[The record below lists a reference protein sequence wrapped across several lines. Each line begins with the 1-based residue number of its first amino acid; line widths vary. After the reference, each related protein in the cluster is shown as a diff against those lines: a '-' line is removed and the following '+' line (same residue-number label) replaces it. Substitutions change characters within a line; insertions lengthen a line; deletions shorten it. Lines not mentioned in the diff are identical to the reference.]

1 MKIDPNADAFS
12 TKETITDI
20 KTLIVKYI
28 DRSPGIR
35 YGELLK
41 LSRLTNGALEYHLR
55 ILEKRN
61 KVKVDRHD
69 GRRARF
75 YPIDILAHE
84 SHMLGYLRNATTREI
99 VVFVLE
105 HNLCTFREILEHMK
119 KAPSTLSWHIK
130 RLSEEAEIISV
141 TQGTEFRLYQVINR
155 EMVTSVLNKYNESF
169 RDKIASQY
177 YEMFGEL

>member
-1 MKIDPNADAFS
+1 MMAEEQDS
-12 TKETITDI
+12 
-20 KTLIVKYI
+20 
-28 DRSPGIR
+28 
-35 YGELLK
+35 
-41 LSRLTNGALEYHLR
+41 
-55 ILEKRN
+55 IL
-61 KVKVDRHD
+61 
-69 GRRARF
+69 
-75 YPIDILAHE
+75 DILAHE

-130 RLSEEAEIISV
+130 RLSEEAEIILV

-177 YEMFGEL
+177 YVMFGEL

>member
-1 MKIDPNADAFS
+1 MKIDPNSDAFS

-20 KTLIVKYI
+20 KTLVVKYI
-28 DRSPGIR
+28 DRSPEIR

-75 YPIDILAHE
+75 YP
-84 SHMLGYLRNATTREI
+84 
-99 VVFVLE
+99 
-105 HNLCTFREILEHMK
+105 
-119 KAPSTLSWHIK
+119 
-130 RLSEEAEIISV
+130 
-141 TQGTEFRLYQVINR
+141 
-155 EMVTSVLNKYNESF
+155 
-169 RDKIASQY
+169 
-177 YEMFGEL
+177 